1 MVRNIPTGGL
11 AKCRDAGHEA
21 RLAVVDW
28 LWQWWGGVELWLV
41 QLPVAV
47 QFPVVMIVVLPLCLG
62 VARLIDRVAD
72 WGAKNPA
79 SRVDDA
85 APEPEPEPEKV
96 AA

>member
-1 MVRNIPTGGL
+1 MVRNIPSLGP
-11 AKCRDAGHEA
+11 ADRRDSGHEA

-28 LWQWWGGVELWLV
+28 LVQWWDGVELWVV

-47 QFPVVMIVVLPLCLG
+47 QFPVVMIVVLPACLG

-79 SRVDDA
+79 SAV
-85 APEPEPEPEKV
+85 ESESESESEKV
-96 AA
+96 PA

>member
-1 MVRNIPTGGL
+1 V
-11 AKCRDAGHEA
+11 
-21 RLAVVDW
+21 AVVDW
-28 LWQWWGGVELWLV
+28 LWQWWDGVELWLV

>member
-1 MVRNIPTGGL
+1 MVRNIPTDGL
-11 AKCRDAGHEA
+11 AKCRDTGHEA

-28 LWQWWGGVELWLV
+28 LWQWWDGVELWLV

-79 SRVDDA
+79 SGADT

>member
-1 MVRNIPTGGL
+1 MVRNIPTWIVG
-11 AKCRDAGHEA
+11 KCRDTGHET
-21 RLAVVDW
+21 RVGRVDW
-28 LWQWWGGVELWLV
+28 LVQWWDGVELWVV

-79 SRVDDA
+79 SGADA
-85 APEPEPEPEKV
+85 AGEPEPEPEKV

>member
-1 MVRNIPTGGL
+1 
-11 AKCRDAGHEA
+11 
-21 RLAVVDW
+21 
-28 LWQWWGGVELWLV
+28 V

-79 SRVDDA
+79 SVA
-85 APEPEPEPEKV
+85 EPEPEPEPESEKV

>member
-1 MVRNIPTGGL
+1 VDR
-11 AKCRDAGHEA
+11 
-21 RLAVVDW
+21 VDW
-28 LWQWWGGVELWLV
+28 LWQWWDGVELWLV

-47 QFPVVMIVVLPLCLG
+47 QFPVVMVVVLPLCLG

-79 SRVDDA
+79 SRLEA

>member
-1 MVRNIPTGGL
+1 MVRNIPTWIV
-11 AKCRDAGHEA
+11 AKCRDTRHET
-21 RLAVVDW
+21 RVERVDW
-28 LWQWWGGVELWLV
+28 LVQWWDGVELWVV

-79 SRVDDA
+79 SVADA
-85 APEPEPEPEKV
+85 EPEPEKV

>member
-1 MVRNIPTGGL
+1 M
-11 AKCRDAGHEA
+11 AKCRDTGHGTT
-21 RLAVVDW
+21 LGGVDW
-28 LWQWWGGVELWLV
+28 LVQWWDGVELWVV

-72 WGAKNPA
+72 WGANNPA
-79 SRVDDA
+79 SVPEPD
-85 APEPEPEPEKV
+85 PEPESEKV

>member
-1 MVRNIPTGGL
+1 MVRNIPTAGA
-11 AKCRDAGHEA
+11 AKCRDTGHGT
-21 RLAVVDW
+21 RLGRVDW
-28 LWQWWGGVELWLV
+28 LWQWWDGVELWLV

-72 WGAKNPA
+72 WGAKDPA
-79 SRVDDA
+79 TELDL
-85 APEPEPEPEKV
+85 EPEPEPEKV